1 MINTKINFNK
11 EVDLGVVVLIDL
23 EMMVLVDQIDL
34 IIIDLVNLIIKM
46 IEIIE
51 AMITIKDMILIEIMI
66 IIQEIMI
73 VKEANILIIDNQDN
87 FKDIDMY
94 NFNNYYMIIKYFYKL
109 LLILNAN

>member
-1 MINTKINFNK
+1 
-11 EVDLGVVVLIDL
+11 
-23 EMMVLVDQIDL
+23 
-34 IIIDLVNLIIKM
+34 M

-109 LLILNAN
+109 LLILNANWLNFYKQNFHYFNKNYDIFRNIFNLKYFKFIFIIIFM